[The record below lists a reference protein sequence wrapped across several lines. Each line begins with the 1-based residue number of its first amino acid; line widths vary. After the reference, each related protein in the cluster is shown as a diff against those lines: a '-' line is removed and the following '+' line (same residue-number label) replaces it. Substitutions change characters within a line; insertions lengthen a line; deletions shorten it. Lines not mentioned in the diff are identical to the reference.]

1 MATSATTRSTSRR
14 QAPQQPKAL
23 ALEKGL
29 PAAEVDRRLV
39 ALARV
44 HRRVEAALCFYLHEV
59 QERWL
64 YLRFGH
70 ASTVDYARER
80 LGFEERK
87 TRALL
92 FVAERSRSLPRIAD
106 LLRRG
111 ELPWTKVRE
120 VVKVARPETEQ
131 RWLDKCRTLSNRQL
145 EEEVRKALPPVAK
158 RTLVLI
164 LEGDALETWEQT
176 REAVERLAGKSLS
189 DMEVFDLM
197 CAKSCA
203 PMRSRQLMARSVP
216 RPMRTRRTMPPTR
229 SDNGSS
235 SATGGS
241 APAPDVGVV
250 PGSR

>member
-1 MATSATTRSTSRR
+1 MATSLASRR
-14 QAPQQPKAL
+14 ARRTDSLDQPQDIS
-23 ALEKGL
+23 LEKGL

-39 ALARV
+39 ALARA
-44 HRRVEAALCFYLHEV
+44 HRRVEAALCFYLYEV

-87 TRALL
+87 TRTFL
-92 FVAERSRSLPRIAD
+92 FVAERSPSLPRIANA
-106 LLRRG
+106 LRRG
-111 ELPWTKVRE
+111 DLPWTKARE
-120 VVKVARPETEQ
+120 VVRVAQPETERQ
-131 RWLDKCRTLSNRQL
+131 WLEKCRTLSNRQL
-145 EEEVRKALPPVAK
+145 ESEVRKALPPVAK

-197 CAKSCA
+197 CAVILCTYALTPAYGAKDAGADDDKKSDA
-203 PMRSRQLMARSVP
+203 
-216 RPMRTRRTMPPTR
+216 TR
-229 SDNGSS
+229 SDSGSS
-235 SATGGS
+235 SATVGS
-241 APAPDVGVV
+241 APAPDAGVA